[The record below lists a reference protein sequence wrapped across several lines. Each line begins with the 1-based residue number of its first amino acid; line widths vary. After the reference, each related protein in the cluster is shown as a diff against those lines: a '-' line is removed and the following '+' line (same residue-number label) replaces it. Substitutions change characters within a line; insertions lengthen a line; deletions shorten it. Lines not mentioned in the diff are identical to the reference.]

1 LWKLLT
7 SLRIVT
13 NFKLKLISFFSDR
26 HKRVTVTS
34 SKIHWLIYPLM
45 YRTISVKI
53 QRKHISVPS
62 QLYDTRSVVSKLFCL
77 DGQMGLFPKC
87 SRCGKPLREHSV
99 WAYLIVYYLQIT
111 HTFLIFCT
119 DKGKLHPIRD
129 HEGKEGSSGITTLS
143 LTSVLDGVVG

>member
-1 LWKLLT
+1 VWKLLT

-13 NFKLKLISFFSDR
+13 NLKLKLISFFSDR

-45 YRTISVKI
+45 YRTSSVKI
-53 QRKHISVPS
+53 QRKHISEPR
-62 QLYDTRSVVSKLFCL
+62 QLYDTRSVVRKIFCL

-87 SRCGKPLREHSV
+87 SRCEKPLTEHSV

-111 HTFLIFCT
+111 HTFLIFCI
-119 DKGKLHPIRD
+119 DKGKFPPIRY
-129 HEGKEGSSGITTLS
+129 HEGTEGSSSIPTFS
-143 LTSVLDGVVG
+143 LTSVLHGVVG